1 MAQERQPSEGN
12 SHGIGL
18 ALYVASSSNA
28 CNVNNNGNANNN
40 NANNSNGLAPD
51 FVNPATRDGSQ
62 IVVTDELDLYERR
75 NTSRGE
81 SPKLPFDA
89 ITRTLLA

>member
-1 MAQERQPSEGN
+1 MAQKRQPTEGN

-40 NANNSNGLAPD
+40 TASNANYVA
-51 FVNPATRDGSQ
+51 A
-62 IVVTDELDLYERR
+62 IM
-75 NTSRGE
+75 
-81 SPKLPFDA
+81 PFTKKNA
-89 ITRTLLA
+89 YSKEAHIRVPEVIIEET

>member
-18 ALYVASSSNA
+18 TLYVASGSNA

-40 NANNSNGLAPD
+40 TASNANYVA
-51 FVNPATRDGSQ
+51 A
-62 IVVTDELDLYERR
+62 IM
-75 NTSRGE
+75 
-81 SPKLPFDA
+81 PFTKNA
-89 ITRTLLA
+89 YSKEMLTRTSAVKNEET